1 MENEAEALDG
11 IRSLSI
17 SDAKPREMVSR
28 AVFMYPDLD
37 KSSVRALKV
46 EERILELKVVNIDVA
61 KKSVALDL
69 RKSQNEMKKR
79 LRKYRDRQ
87 RDISKLKNTPEPKDQ
102 TIEDFVANNTQ
113 HRAFT
118 RSALRP
124 KTSPAVLT
132 SKPSGRGGRQS
143 VAQEEEFEVD
153 PSFFTDQHRSK
164 IDLRPSTARVFNG
177 DKAALRKKSRLGSL
191 GRRDEQVRYFDDDEL
206 QDRESFYN
214 QMVEWRKSK
223 EINNFESLDH
233 KVGSFCEQND
243 DDIKRRIQRNSCL
256 RQINHSVMEFRR
268 IKQKE
273 QNDALRATSP
283 SSRPNSSG
291 IKTGISNTKATVE
304 VVSRKTKGLH
314 SRAKESSGSL

>member
-1 MENEAEALDG
+1 MA
-11 IRSLSI
+11 
-17 SDAKPREMVSR
+17 SR
-28 AVFMYPDLD
+28 AMFMYPDLD
-37 KSSVRALKV
+37 KSAVRALKV

-61 KKSVALDL
+61 KRSVALDL

-87 RDISKLKNTPEPKDQ
+87 RDISKLKNITEPKDQ
-102 TIEDFVANNTQ
+102 TIEDFMANNTQ

-118 RSALRP
+118 RSAMRP
-124 KTSPAVLT
+124 KTSPAVMT

-143 VAQEEEFEVD
+143 VSPEEEGFEVD

-191 GRRDEQVRYFDDDEL
+191 GRREEQVRYFDDDEL
-206 QDRESFYN
+206 QDRESFYT

-223 EINNFESLDH
+223 EIGNFESLDH
-233 KVGSFCEQND
+233 KVGSFCKQNEEE
-243 DDIKRRIQRNSCL
+243 IKRRVQRNTCL
-256 RQINHSVMEFRR
+256 RQSLHSVMEFRR

-273 QNDALRATSP
+273 QNEALRATTP

-291 IKTGISNTKATVE
+291 VKTGVNHTKPTVE
-304 VVSRKTKGLH
+304 VVSRDTNGVH
-314 SRAKESSGSL
+314 SRAKDMS

>member
-1 MENEAEALDG
+1 MYIYLHG
-11 IRSLSI
+11 FKHRSLSI
-17 SDAKPREMVSR
+17 SDAKPREMASR
-28 AVFMYPDLD
+28 AMFMYPDLD
-37 KSSVRALKV
+37 KSAVRALKV

-61 KKSVALDL
+61 KRSVALDL

-87 RDISKLKNTPEPKDQ
+87 RDISKLKNITEPKDQ
-102 TIEDFVANNTQ
+102 TIEDFMANNTQ

-118 RSALRP
+118 RSAMRP
-124 KTSPAVLT
+124 KTSPAVMT

-143 VAQEEEFEVD
+143 VSPEEEGFEVD

-191 GRRDEQVRYFDDDEL
+191 GRREEQVRYFDDDEL
-206 QDRESFYN
+206 QDRESFYT

-223 EINNFESLDH
+223 EIGNFESLDH
-233 KVGSFCEQND
+233 KVGSFCKQNEEE
-243 DDIKRRIQRNSCL
+243 IKRRVQRNTCL
-256 RQINHSVMEFRR
+256 RQSLHSVMEFRR

-273 QNDALRATSP
+273 QNEALRATTP

-291 IKTGISNTKATVE
+291 VKTGVNHTKPTVE
-304 VVSRKTKGLH
+304 VVSRDTNGVH
-314 SRAKESSGSL
+314 SRAKDMS